1 VRRGSNRRATAN
13 QQPANQTARA
23 QQDADQQGPAQKAP
37 AEKATLGSGYG
48 EGWLRRLVA
57 NCWKHKTLSLVAF
70 GASLIA
76 TLVTTAIP
84 LIQRYIIDDAILT
97 HKDPIWPG
105 ATLLIVM
112 AAISFGAVYLRR
124 YRGGQLS
131 LDVQHDLRTE
141 LFGSLTKLDGARQD
155 QLHTGQIV
163 SRSISD
169 LNMIQSLLSMMPML
183 IGNALLFVLS
193 IGVMFWLSPTLA
205 LISLAVGPALLVL
218 SIASRR
224 RLFPASWDAQQK
236 AGEVAGVVEGAVTG
250 VRVVKGFG
258 QEEQEIERLE
268 GIGRI
273 LYAAR
278 VRTVKMMA
286 RFSPALGAIPAL
298 GQVGVLAL
306 GGYMAIK
313 GEITLGTF
321 LAFAAYLAQMVNP
334 VRALTNLITIG
345 QEARASVIRV
355 YEVID
360 SRPVLSEK
368 PDAIVLPAGSN
379 EVELDDVHFGYVPSE
394 PVLRGLS
401 LRVRPG
407 ETLALVGT
415 SGSGKSTVSLLLPRF
430 YDVTSGAIRVGI
442 HDVRDLTIDSL
453 RASIGLVLE
462 ESFLFSDTVRNNI
475 AYGRPD
481 ATQAQVVAAARA
493 AEAEEFIL
501 GLPDGYDTVVGE
513 QGLTLSGGQR
523 QRVALA
529 RALITDPSIL
539 ILDDATSAID
549 ARVEAQIH
557 ATLRKVMAGR
567 TTLLIAHRRSTL
579 ELADQIAVIDEGRL
593 VDQGTHEELTAR
605 CPEYRLLLAGPGDDA
620 EGTDAGEISYYR
632 NEAATNAAAC
642 RAAPAPGRITPA
654 LWPAAKRAAD
664 SGTGGSGTGGSG
676 AASDAA
682 SKQLATTAA
691 AGIGR
696 GHVSGGGMAGG
707 RGGGAAQRGAALSGG
722 AMGGGWMAGVPASPE
737 LLAKVAAL
745 PPANED
751 PGVDEQFARAPD
763 PRFTLRKLLRPF
775 AIALG
780 IGLLLDAL
788 DAVASTVMPLLVR
801 NGIDNGVEKT
811 MLSFQARL
819 DSILAVSAIGLAIVL
834 GDWAVNWAQ
843 TIVVGRN
850 GERLLYTLRV
860 KIFSHLQRLGLDFY
874 ERELTGRIMT
884 RMTTDVDAL
893 SSFFQ
898 TGLITMVNSVL
909 TFVVVLILM
918 LVINV
923 RLGLILCLFL
933 PFLVAA
939 TIIFRRKSSRAY
951 TEAREKVS
959 VVNADLQENVAGL
972 RVAQA
977 YRREQVNSDRFAGLS
992 GAYRK
997 SRLRA
1002 QRMIAVYFPFVQ
1014 ALSTIAGAVILFA
1027 AASQIHNNALTAGSL
1042 IAYLLWV
1049 DQLFSPIQQM
1059 SQVFDGY
1066 QQANVGLQR
1075 IKGLLQ
1081 TPTSTPPAA
1090 SPVRPGRLRGQ
1101 IELRDVQFGYA
1112 GQRVQAIRGVDL
1124 TITPG
1129 ETVALVGQTG
1139 AGKSTLVKLIA
1150 RFYDVTAGQV
1160 LIDGTDVRDFD
1171 LPGYRQQLGVVP
1183 QEAYL
1188 FAGTVR
1194 DAIAYGRP
1202 DASDA
1207 EVEAAARGVGAIDMI
1222 SRLPGGF
1229 LHAVS
1234 ERGRNLAAGQRQLIA
1249 LARAY
1254 LVDPAILLLD
1264 EATAALDLAAEAE
1277 VNRATEQLARRRT
1290 TIVVAHRLTTASQA
1304 DRIIVMADGQ
1314 VAETGTHDDLLARDG
1329 SYAAMWAA
1337 FTGEAELVA

>member
-1 VRRGSNRRATAN
+1 MRRGSNRRATAN

-23 QQDADQQGPAQKAP
+23 KQDPDQQDPAEEAPAGKAP
-37 AEKATLGSGYG
+37 LGSGYG

-368 PDAIVLPAGSN
+368 PDATVLPAGSN

-462 ESFLFSDTVRNNI
+462 ESFLFSDSVRNNI

-664 SGTGGSGTGGSG
+664 SGTGVSGTGVSGTGVSGTGVSGTGGSGTGGSG
-676 AASDAA
+676 AGSDAA

-722 AMGGGWMAGVPASPE
+722 AMGGGWMAGVPG
-737 LLAKVAAL
+737 L
-745 PPANED
+745 P
-751 PGVDEQFARAPD
+751 R
-763 PRFTLRKLLRPF
+763 
-775 AIALG
+775 
-780 IGLLLDAL
+780 
-788 DAVASTVMPLLVR
+788 
-801 NGIDNGVEKT
+801 
-811 MLSFQARL
+811 
-819 DSILAVSAIGLAIVL
+819 
-834 GDWAVNWAQ
+834 
-843 TIVVGRN
+843 
-850 GERLLYTLRV
+850 
-860 KIFSHLQRLGLDFY
+860 
-874 ERELTGRIMT
+874 
-884 RMTTDVDAL
+884 
-893 SSFFQ
+893 
-898 TGLITMVNSVL
+898 
-909 TFVVVLILM
+909 
-918 LVINV
+918 
-923 RLGLILCLFL
+923 
-933 PFLVAA
+933 
-939 TIIFRRKSSRAY
+939 
-951 TEAREKVS
+951 
-959 VVNADLQENVAGL
+959 
-972 RVAQA
+972 
-977 YRREQVNSDRFAGLS
+977 
-992 GAYRK
+992 
-997 SRLRA
+997 
-1002 QRMIAVYFPFVQ
+1002 
-1014 ALSTIAGAVILFA
+1014 
-1027 AASQIHNNALTAGSL
+1027 
-1042 IAYLLWV
+1042 
-1049 DQLFSPIQQM
+1049 
-1059 SQVFDGY
+1059 
-1066 QQANVGLQR
+1066 
-1075 IKGLLQ
+1075 
-1081 TPTSTPPAA
+1081 
-1090 SPVRPGRLRGQ
+1090 
-1101 IELRDVQFGYA
+1101 
-1112 GQRVQAIRGVDL
+1112 
-1124 TITPG
+1124 
-1129 ETVALVGQTG
+1129 
-1139 AGKSTLVKLIA
+1139 
-1150 RFYDVTAGQV
+1150 
-1160 LIDGTDVRDFD
+1160 
-1171 LPGYRQQLGVVP
+1171 
-1183 QEAYL
+1183 
-1188 FAGTVR
+1188 
-1194 DAIAYGRP
+1194 
-1202 DASDA
+1202 
-1207 EVEAAARGVGAIDMI
+1207 
-1222 SRLPGGF
+1222 
-1229 LHAVS
+1229 
-1234 ERGRNLAAGQRQLIA
+1234 AAGQGRGT
-1249 LARAY
+1249 
-1254 LVDPAILLLD
+1254 PA
-1264 EATAALDLAAEAE
+1264 
-1277 VNRATEQLARRRT
+1277 
-1290 TIVVAHRLTTASQA
+1290 
-1304 DRIIVMADGQ
+1304 GQ
-1314 VAETGTHDDLLARDG
+1314 
-1329 SYAAMWAA
+1329 
-1337 FTGEAELVA
+1337 

>member
-1 VRRGSNRRATAN
+1 MPGKEN
-13 QQPANQTARA
+13 QQLAGTAQAGTTQAGTAQAGTPARA
-23 QQDADQQGPAQKAP
+23 
-37 AEKATLGSGYG
+37 LGSGYG
-48 EGWLRRLVA
+48 EGWLRRITAQCL
-57 NCWKHKTLSLVAF
+57 KHRGLSVVAF
-70 GASLIA
+70 GASLVS
-76 TLVTTAIP
+76 TLITTAIP
-84 LIQRYIIDDAILT
+84 LIQRDIVDKAILQRT
-97 HKDPIWPG
+97 QAIWPG
-105 ATLLIVM
+105 ATLLIV
-112 AAISFGAVYLRR
+112 AALISFGAVYLRR

-131 LDVQHDLRTE
+131 LEVQHDLRTE
-141 LFGSLTKLDGARQD
+141 LFDSLTRLDGARQD
-155 QLHTGQIV
+155 RLHTGQIV

-169 LNMIQSLLSMMPML
+169 LNMVQSLLQMLPML
-183 IGNALLFVLS
+183 IGNGLLFVLS
-193 IGVMFWLSPTLA
+193 IIVMFFLSPLLA

-236 AGEVAGVVEGAVTG
+236 AGAVAGVVEGAVTG

-268 GIGRI
+268 GISRV

-278 VRTVKMMA
+278 VRTVRMMA
-286 RFSPALGAIPAL
+286 KFSPALGAIPAL

-306 GGYMAIK
+306 GGYLAIK

-321 LAFAAYLAQMVNP
+321 LAFASYLAQMVNP

-360 SRPVLSEK
+360 SRPVLTEK
-368 PDAIVLPAGSN
+368 PDALVLPPGSKD
-379 EVELDDVHFGYVPSE
+379 VELDDVHFGYVPSE

-401 LRVRPG
+401 LRMRPG
-407 ETLALVGT
+407 ETLAVVGT
-415 SGSGKSTVSLLLPRF
+415 SGSGKSTISLLLPRF
-430 YDVTSGAIRVGI
+430 YDVRSGAIRVGGY
-442 HDVRDLTIDSL
+442 DVRDLTLDSL
-453 RASIGLVLE
+453 RASIGLVME
-462 ESFLFSDTVRNNI
+462 ESFLFSDTVRSNI

-481 ATQAQVVAAARA
+481 ATQQQIQAAARA

-529 RALITDPSIL
+529 RALITDPAIL
-539 ILDDATSAID
+539 VLDDATSAID

-579 ELADQIAVIDEGRL
+579 ELADQIAVLDKGRL
-593 VDQGTHEELTAR
+593 IDQGTNDELMAR

-620 EGTDAGEISYYR
+620 EGVDAGEIDFYR
-632 NEAATNAAAC
+632 NESASGSAARQTAAAT
-642 RAAPAPGRITPA
+642 PASGQITAA
-654 LWPAAKRAAD
+654 LWPARAQSPGPAR
-664 SGTGGSGTGGSG
+664 G
-676 AASDAA
+676 SDAA
-682 SKQLATTAA
+682 GRQLASATAGA
-691 AGIGR
+691 IGR
-696 GHVSGGGMAGG
+696 GHISGGAAGGG

-737 LLAKVAAL
+737 LLAKVAEL
-745 PPANED
+745 VPATED
-751 PGVDEQFARAPD
+751 PQVDESFARAPD
-763 PRFTLRKLLRPF
+763 THFTLRKLLRPF
-775 AIALG
+775 AIALL
-780 IGLLLDAL
+780 IGLILDAL
-788 DAVASTVMPLLVR
+788 DAVASTAMPLLVR
-801 NGIDNGVEKT
+801 GGINNGVERT
-811 MLSFQARL
+811 LLSFDARFKI
-819 DSILAVSAIGLAIVL
+819 ILTVSAIGLAIVMA
-834 GDWAVNWAQ
+834 DWAINWAQ

-898 TGLITMVNSVL
+898 TGLITMVNSLL
-909 TFVVVLILM
+909 TFFVVLILM
-918 LVINV
+918 LVLNI
-923 RLGLILCLFL
+923 RLGLILALFL
-933 PFLVAA
+933 PVLVAA
-939 TIIFRRKSSRAY
+939 TVIFRVKSSKAY

-972 RVAQA
+972 RLTQA

-1014 ALSTIAGAVILFA
+1014 ALSTIGGAVILLA
-1027 AASQIHNNALTAGSL
+1027 AASQIHNNTLTAGSL

-1075 IKGLLQ
+1075 IKALLQ
-1081 TPTSTPPAA
+1081 TPTSTPPAGH
-1090 SPVRPGRLRGQ
+1090 PVLPGSGGGPRRAGRLRGA
-1101 IELRDVQFGYA
+1101 IELRDVHFGYK
-1112 GQRVQAIRGVDL
+1112 GQRTEAIRGVNL
-1124 TITPG
+1124 SIAPG

-1139 AGKSTLVKLIA
+1139 AGKSTLVKLVA
-1150 RFYDVTAGQV
+1150 RFYDVTSGAV
-1160 LIDGTDVRDFD
+1160 LIDGTDVRDYD
-1171 LPGYRQQLGVVP
+1171 LPAYRQQLGVVP
-1183 QEAYL
+1183 QESYL

-1202 DASDA
+1202 DATHA
-1207 EVEAAARGVGAIDMI
+1207 QVEAAARGVGAIDMI

-1229 LHAVS
+1229 MHEVS

-1254 LVDPAILLLD
+1254 LVNPAILLLD

-1277 VNRATEQLARRRT
+1277 VNRATEELAAKRT
-1290 TIVVAHRLTTASQA
+1290 TLVVAHRLTTASKA
-1304 DRIIVMADGQ
+1304 DRIVVLADGK
-1314 VAETGTHDDLLARDG
+1314 VAEAGTHSDLLERDG
-1329 SYAAMWAA
+1329 AYAAMWAA